1 MKRTDILTYGEQPC
15 KFRLRSGKEVFGV
28 IWETMKQDTVVHYFA
43 SAVERMRYKKAEA
56 NNDVEACKNLIT
68 EVNIDEIVS
77 AEPLNS

>member
-77 AEPLNS
+77 AEPLN